1 METLQLTSL
10 GIGIVA
16 AAVAGLLKFYS
27 IAYSRGYEDGKHCG
41 FTEGLYRAAQREARQ
56 KNRLQVACSH

>member
-10 GIGIVA
+10 GIGVVA

-41 FTEGLYRAAQREARQ
+41 FTEGLYRAAQREAR
-56 KNRLQVACSH
+56 KTRILQSV

>member
-41 FTEGLYRAAQREARQ
+41 FTEGLYRAAQREHRQ
-56 KNRLQVACSH
+56 RNRAPVCV